1 MSEQIL
7 VFLHI
12 LHKKIVIISI
22 PYIKPIFSNNKPSSI
37 RLFPHQVSQICNW
50 FGNKRIRYKKNIGKA
65 QEEANMYAAK
75 KAASASPFSMHPS
88 SSGASTPIMSPNQDA
103 IGYGLNY
110 DQQGYDVN
118 SMGFNHNS
126 P

>member
-1 MSEQIL
+1 MFSFVYLLI
-7 VFLHI
+7 
-12 LHKKIVIISI
+12 
-22 PYIKPIFSNNKPSSI
+22 YIK
-37 RLFPHQVSQICNW
+37 VSQICNW

-88 SSGASTPIMSPNQDA
+88 SSGASTPIMSPGQDPM
-103 IGYGLNY
+103 GYGLNY

-118 SMGFNHNS
+118 NMGYSHNS